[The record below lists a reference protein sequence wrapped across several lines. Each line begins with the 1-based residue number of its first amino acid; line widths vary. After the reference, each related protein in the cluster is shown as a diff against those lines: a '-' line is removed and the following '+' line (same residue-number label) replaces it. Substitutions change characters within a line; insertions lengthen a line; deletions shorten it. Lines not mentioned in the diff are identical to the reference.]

1 MSNPALTELL
11 ASYVPK
17 LIQNRIVA
25 DPSPIESPVAEEMQ
39 AAILFA
45 DISGFTLLTERLAEK
60 GPTGVETL
68 ARILNEYFGQLIDII
83 HEYGGDIVKFAGDA
97 VIAVWPIVSDL
108 PVPVDLANAG
118 IPFDASAQGKVGAI
132 SRADQW
138 QWTMRVAECALKI
151 RERLTNYRAADSNL
165 YLKLAI
171 STGNITTAHVGG
183 VFNRWEFLL
192 TGAPLVE
199 LGIAN
204 NLAKA
209 GEIIVTPSAWR
220 LIRSDSI
227 AEQMEF
233 ELKEAIAQGGRL
245 NSLNKP
251 SSIFSSNVKVNI
263 PDGAE
268 NSLRA
273 YIPGAIINRLSAG
286 QSGWIAE
293 LRRVTVLFINLPDL
307 DQDTALEKAQ
317 NIARLIQRSVYRYE
331 GSINKINVDDK
342 GITIVAALGLP
353 PFAHEDDPAR
363 GVQAALMIRKEL
375 TSLKVRSNIGI
386 TTGRIFCGS
395 IGNESRRE
403 YTTIGNAV
411 NLSARL
417 MGAAG
422 AQYEIIEK
430 YGVPILCDRLT
441 YDGAKDVVEFQPLPP
456 QQVKGRTEAVELFH
470 PLDLKKSVIRPKT
483 ELIGRQEEKTMIA
496 NALQELSRGAPH
508 QTIILQGEAGI
519 GKSRLFEDLVRQA
532 ETLDVNMF
540 NGGGD
545 PIEKANPYH
554 AWRPIFNRILSIENI
569 SVSAELTEEDQIA
582 IQARVEEKLK
592 EVDPDFERYAPLL
605 DVVLPIPIPDNEL
618 TSAMSG
624 EIRGGNIREVLT
636 RLLAYEA
643 GRTPLLIVMEDLHW
657 FDSASWSLLV
667 DVQQKVRP
675 ILLAL
680 NTRPLSDPV
689 PPQFKQI
696 QQSAEA
702 RLVKLE
708 AMMLDD
714 VEALVCQRLGVRSIP
729 PMIGRLIREKSE
741 GHPFFAEEL
750 AYALREAGILVIEH
764 QECQIDPR
772 FVNFEE
778 LTLPDTLQAA
788 ITNRIDS
795 LDPSQQLTLK
805 VASVIGRIFALR
817 VLEAVHPIEADKPAL
832 PDYMET
838 LTRLSLTLVESEA
851 PDLAYIFKHAVTQE
865 VAYNLMLYSQ
875 RRQLHQAVAEW
886 IEQSNEMNIES
897 YYTLLAYH
905 WTQAAEATDATH
917 KDHAVHKAVE
927 YLEKAGEQAM
937 QNYANTEAI
946 QFFSQALDWDARLS
960 RSSPSRLPAE
970 RAGLPKSE
978 GRDAIRAHQIRR
990 ARWHSRMGLAYYG
1003 LGSLPDCNKHVRE
1016 ALKLLDSPIPST
1028 SAQFVFGLVPQIIR
1042 QVFHRYFPSQFIG
1055 SISNEQ
1061 DREVALEVS
1070 RLYELMGRI
1079 YFYSNET
1086 LPIIYT
1092 VLHFLNDAEKAG
1104 PSPEL
1109 ASAYSST
1116 AVLMGLAQL
1125 HKLAEMYVD
1134 SALAVAKEVNQP
1146 SNLITVGVVTSAY
1159 KITVGKWNEVRERV
1173 EESKAICEQLGD
1185 YRQWGDC
1192 AAMLGENALI
1202 SGDIQYALD
1211 IQKILLEDARRRR
1224 NPLHQCWGLLG
1235 VTANNMRLGN
1245 DSTAVPMLEEA
1256 LQILEETPNL
1266 ASSIET
1272 NGQLALAHL
1281 QLGEDEKALA
1291 YAGKVLDLAAGIS
1304 PTVYSMDIGFASV
1317 ADVYFEL
1324 WEKAL
1329 RDSNRQSDS
1338 DQYKFLAERA
1348 IKLLRAFEKVFPI
1361 GKPVTPYYQGWY
1373 EWLTGKPHA
1382 AVKSWKIGLEA
1393 AQKFNMPYEEGLI
1406 RVKLG
1411 TVLQD
1416 DRIARA
1422 QHLERAI
1429 EIFQKMGAAPELRKA
1444 KDELKKAGF

>member
-1 MSNPALTELL
+1 MSNPALTEIL

-25 DPSPIESPVAEEMQ
+25 DPSPIESPVTEDMP

-45 DISGFTLLTERLAEK
+45 DISGFTPLTERLAEK
-60 GPTGVETL
+60 GPTGVEAL
-68 ARILNEYFGQLIDII
+68 ARILNEYFGELIDII

-97 VIAVWPIVSDL
+97 AIAVWPIIPDL
-108 PVPVDLANAG
+108 PVTDDLTNVGTSSDQIRPGRA
-118 IPFDASAQGKVGAI
+118 DAI
-132 SRADQW
+132 TRADQW

-151 RERLTNYRAADSNL
+151 RERLTNYKAEGTNL
-165 YLKLAI
+165 DLKLAI

-192 TGAPLVE
+192 TGSPLVE

-204 NLAKA
+204 GLAKA
-209 GEIIVTPSAWR
+209 GEILITPSAWK
-220 LIRSDSI
+220 LIRNDSI
-227 AEQMEF
+227 AEPMEF

-245 NSLNKP
+245 NGLDKP
-251 SSIFSSNVKVNI
+251 SSIFSSNVKPTI

-293 LRRVTVLFINLPDL
+293 LRRVTVLFINLPNL
-307 DQDTALEKAQ
+307 DQDTALERSQ

-375 TSLKVRSNIGI
+375 NSLKVRSNIGI

-395 IGNESRRE
+395 IGNDSRRE

-417 MGAAG
+417 MSAAG
-422 AQYEIIEK
+422 NQYELIEK

-441 YDGAKDVVEFQPLPP
+441 YDGAKDVVEFESLLP
-456 QQVKGRTEAVELFH
+456 QHVKGRIEAVEVFH

-483 ELIGRQEEKTMIA
+483 ELIGRQEEKTLIA
-496 NALQELSRGAPH
+496 NALQELSRGTAH

-519 GKSRLFEDLVRQA
+519 GKSRLFEDLARQA
-532 ETLDVNMF
+532 ETLDVKMF
-540 NGGGD
+540 SGGGD
-545 PIEKANPYH
+545 SIEKSNPYH
-554 AWRPIFNRILSIENI
+554 AWRPIFNRILDIENI
-569 SVSAELTEEDQIA
+569 STSGELTEEDRNA
-582 IQARVEEKLK
+582 IQNRILAQLREI
-592 EVDPDFERYAPLL
+592 DPDLARYAPLL
-605 DVVLPIPIPDNEL
+605 DVVLPITIPDNEL

-624 EIRGGNIREVLT
+624 EIRGSNIREVLT
-636 RLLAYEA
+636 RLLTHEA
-643 GRTPLLIVMEDLHW
+643 GRAPLLIVLEDLHW

-689 PPQFKQI
+689 PLQFKQL
-696 QQSAEA
+696 QESAEA
-702 RLVKLE
+702 RLVRLE
-708 AMMLDD
+708 AMLLDD
-714 VEALVCQRLGVRSIP
+714 VEALVCQRLGVKSIP

-750 AYALREAGILVIEH
+750 AYAMRESGVLIIQD
-764 QECQIDPR
+764 QECLINPR
-772 FVNFEE
+772 FANFGD

-817 VLEAVHPIEADKPAL
+817 VLEAVHPIAADKPSL
-832 PDYMET
+832 PDYMEA
-838 LTRLSLTLVESEA
+838 LTRLSLTLIESEA

-875 RRQLHQAVAEW
+875 RRQLHRAVAEW

-897 YYTLLAYH
+897 YYALLAYH
-905 WTQAAEATDATH
+905 WTQAAEATEALP
-917 KDHAVHKAVE
+917 KDQAIHKAVE

-937 QNYANTEAI
+937 QTYANQEAV
-946 QFFSQALDWDARLS
+946 QFFSQALEWDAK
-960 RSSPSRLPAE
+960 
-970 RAGLPKSE
+970 LPKPD
-978 GRDAIRAHQIRR
+978 GREASFNRQIRR
-990 ARWHSRMGLAYYG
+990 ARWHSRLGLAHYG
-1003 LGSLPDCNKHVRE
+1003 LGSLPDCNIHVRE
-1016 ALKLLDSPIPST
+1016 ALRLMESPLPS
-1028 SAQFVFGLVPQIIR
+1028 SRGQFALRLIPQIIR
-1042 QVFHRYFPSQFIG
+1042 QIFHRFFPSRYIG

-1061 DREVALEVS
+1061 ERQVTIDVA

-1086 LPIIYT
+1086 LPIMYCILRFVNT
-1092 VLHFLNDAEKAG
+1092 AEKTG

-1109 ASAYSST
+1109 ASAYSGM
-1116 AVLMGLAQL
+1116 AVLAGLAQL
-1125 HKLAEMYVD
+1125 HPLAETYVER
-1134 SALAVAKEVNQP
+1134 ALTVAKEVNQP
-1146 SNLITVGVVTSAY
+1146 SNLITVSVVTSVY
-1159 KITVGKWNEVRERV
+1159 QLTVGKWDEVRTRV
-1173 EESKAICEQLGD
+1173 EEAKAICEQIGD
-1185 YRQWGDC
+1185 SRQWGDSTEL
-1192 AAMLGENALI
+1192 LGESALI
-1202 SGDIQYALD
+1202 SGDLEYATNMLNT
-1211 IQKILLEDARRRR
+1211 LLEAARSRL
-1224 NPLHQCWGLLG
+1224 NPLQQGWGLFGLAAIG
-1235 VTANNMRLGN
+1235 IRRGN
-1245 DSTAVPMLEEA
+1245 EAEAIPMLEEA
-1256 LQILEETPNL
+1256 LHILEELPNL
-1266 ASSIET
+1266 ASSINT

-1281 QLGEDEKALA
+1281 RLGQHGQALA
-1291 YAGKVLDLAAGIS
+1291 YAGVVLELAADIS
-1304 PTVYSMDIGFASV
+1304 PTVYSMDLGFA
-1317 ADVYFEL
+1317 ATTDVYFEL

-1329 RDSNRQSDS
+1329 RDSTGQIDPHKYRL
-1338 DQYKFLAERA
+1338 FAERA
-1348 IKLLRAFEKVFPI
+1348 LKLLRAFQKVFPI
-1361 GKPVTPYYQGWY
+1361 GQPVTPYYQGWY
-1373 EWLTGKPHA
+1373 EWLTNKPQA
-1382 AVKSWKIGLEA
+1382 AISSWNKGLEA
-1393 AQKFNMPYEEGLI
+1393 ARKFNMPYQEGLM

-1411 TVLQD
+1411 ASLKD
-1416 DRIARA
+1416 NANARRE
-1422 QHLERAI
+1422 HFERAI
-1429 EIFQKMGAAPELRKA
+1429 QIFEKMGAVHELDLARSEA
-1444 KDELKKAGF
+1444 RKAGF